1 MSNEKIQQK
10 FEQAYHSFIE
20 EENYEEALKRAEILC
35 LLNPQSAEFHHKV
48 AYAYLKQLKWEKAI
62 EAEMKTLELDSTYIP
77 ALDLLAHA
85 YGALDNWEKPDFTV
99 IRLWF

>member
-1 MSNEKIQQK
+1 MNNEKIQQK

-35 LLNPQSAEFHHKV
+35 LLNPQSVEFHHKV

-62 EAEMKTLELDSTYIP
+62 EAEMKTLELDSTYI
-77 ALDLLAHA
+77 LLWIYLPMLTA
-85 YGALDNWEKPDFTV
+85 P
-99 IRLWF
+99 